1 MNLILN
7 QKLGNLYTSQSQ
19 KIRVITESWVKE
31 EIYCPSCG
39 GDVSQY
45 TNNKPVADFFCTR
58 CTEDFELKSKKGK
71 TPKKIPAG
79 AYSKMIER
87 VQSNMNPNFFLMG
100 YKESWSVEDFFVVP
114 KHFFVPEI
122 IEKRKA
128 LSQTARRAGWVGSN
142 ILFSKIPNAGHIFYV
157 QQGIV
162 VPKKQVLGKWQ
173 KTAFLKEVG
182 RPESRGWI
190 LDIMN
195 CIDELGMREFTLG
208 DIYAFEPVLKTLY
221 PQNNNIKAKI
231 RQQLQILRDR
241 NYLKFS
247 GSGSYALI

>member
-1 MNLILN
+1 MNVLLDS
-7 QKLGNLYTSQSQ
+7 KLGNPYTSQSQ
-19 KIRVITESWVKE
+19 KIRVITESWVKQ

-45 TNNKPVADFFCTR
+45 TNNKPVADFYCTR

-87 VQSNMNPNFFLMG
+87 VQSSTNPNFFLMG
-100 YKESWSVEDFFVVP
+100 YKESWNVEDFFVVP

-128 LSQTARRAGWVGSN
+128 LSQTAKRAGWVGSN

-195 CIDELGMREFTLG
+195 CIDELGLREFTLG

-221 PQNNNIKAKI
+221 PQNNNIKEKI

-241 NYLKFS
+241 NYLK
-247 GSGSYALI
+247 YL